1 MVMLNNRF
9 KWVAKGIP
17 LTLLT
22 AVVFLWAVYSV
33 ASINQHTIEGGSP
46 LVTVIYT
53 NLPGDPTSDVPGLP
67 GAHFGPGTGTTH
79 FDRVFGSPNGNWA
92 LTADTDLP
100 TTEDEIL
107 LVNGV
112 VKAREGTAVSWNVG
126 ENIGLLD
133 TRLSIN
139 DAGTFVFATNT
150 DGATVTDEYIVSGS
164 ITTTTLS
171 IAAQEGIT
179 TNLPA
184 LPGTTWGSTLDS
196 GVIAT
201 DGTVGLSSDAILGVP
216 TTEDDILVLGNT
228 LLAQE
233 GVTIPTGQ
241 VGSEVWENFSADDY
255 WISADGNTW
264 LVQGDLAGDTNFD
277 GVVVVNGSVVV
288 QESVIL
294 PGSGFSNPVDVS
306 GIVGVHMS
314 TGGHWFVR
322 GNNDLTEQDW
332 VYSNGAVVASSGSPI
347 YVGAT
352 ENFTDTE
359 FSDTFFMHVA
369 DSDGN
374 YVIGGVSDGP
384 TTANGVLVLNNSVVI
399 ARESDP
405 IDLDGNGSFDDG
417 IYFNTFGN
425 DDGYLSDNGT
435 FYVVASMKNITGTVL
450 GQGFFSI
457 DLTGIIGSTP
467 TPSPTS
473 EATNTPTPTATF
485 GTPTPTFTPT
495 PTVGPSSTFTPTPT
509 NTAIATTTHTP
520 TPTHTPTSTHTATPS
535 PTNTATATPT
545 DVPAATDTPTP
556 TQTPPEEYFVFL
568 PFTAS
573 P

>member
-150 DGATVTDEYIVSGS
+150 DGATGTDEYIVSGS

-520 TPTHTPTSTHTATPS
+520 TPTHTATPP
-535 PTNTATATPT
+535 PTDTATPT

>member
-1 MVMLNNRF
+1 MLNSKL
-9 KWVAKGIP
+9 KWLKGIP
-17 LTLLT
+17 PIFLTIIG
-22 AVVFLWAVYSV
+22 FLWSVYSV
-33 ASINQHTIEGGSP
+33 ASINQNTDESGSP

-67 GAHFGPGTGTTH
+67 GVHFGPGTGTTH

-100 TTEDEIL
+100 TTEDEVL

-112 VKAREGTAVSWNVG
+112 VKAREGTAVSWNPV

-133 TRLSIN
+133 TRLAVN
-139 DAGTFVFATNT
+139 DTGDFVFATNT
-150 DGATVTDEYIVSGS
+150 DGATGFDEYIVAGH
-164 ITTTTLS
+164 TATTTLT

-196 GVIAT
+196 GVIAG
-201 DGTVGLSSDAILGVP
+201 DGTIGFSSDSVLGIP
-216 TTEDDILVLGNT
+216 TTEDDILVFGNT

-241 VGSEVWENFSADDY
+241 VGSEFWENFSPDDY
-255 WISADGNTW
+255 WISTDGSNW
-264 LVQGDLAGDTNFD
+264 LVQGDLTGDTNFD
-277 GVVVVNGSVVV
+277 GIVAINGSVVV
-288 QESVIL
+288 QESTVL

-306 GIVGVHMS
+306 GIVGLHMS
-314 TGGHWFVR
+314 LGGNWFVR
-322 GNNDLTEQDW
+322 GNNDVTEQDW
-332 VYSNGAVVASSGSPI
+332 VYGNGVVIASSGAPI

-359 FSDTFFMHVA
+359 FADTFFMHVA
-369 DSDGN
+369 NSNGD
-374 YVIGGVSDGP
+374 YVVGGVSDGP
-384 TTANGVLVLNNSVVI
+384 TTANGVLVLNNNMVI

-405 IDLDGNGSFDDG
+405 IDLDGNGIFDDDV
-417 IYFNTFGN
+417 YFNTFGN
-425 DDGYLSDNGT
+425 DDGYLSDGGT
-435 FYVVASMKNITGTVL
+435 FYVVATMKNITGTVL

-457 DLTGIIGSTP
+457 DLSGIIGGTP
-467 TPSPTS
+467 TPSPTPGPTDTS
-473 EATNTPTPTATF
+473 TPTPTL
-485 GTPTPTFTPT
+485 GPTPTFTVSPT
-495 PTVGPSSTFTPTPT
+495 S
-509 NTAIATTTHTP
+509 
-520 TPTHTPTSTHTATPS
+520 THTPTSTNSPTSTPTATHTS
-535 PTNTATATPT
+535 TPTHTTTPPPTDTATATPT

-556 TQTPPEEYFVFL
+556 TITPPVEYFSFL
-568 PFTAS
+568 PFMTS